1 MVALGSVL
9 VREAR
14 PSTVGFKFMLL
25 CGCYPVATV
34 MKQTS
39 QAFFETIS

>member
-1 MVALGSVL
+1 MAALGSVL

-14 PSTVGFKFMLL
+14 PSIVGFSCILFALWMSSGKN
-25 CGCYPVATV
+25 VTTV

-39 QAFFETIS
+39 QEFS